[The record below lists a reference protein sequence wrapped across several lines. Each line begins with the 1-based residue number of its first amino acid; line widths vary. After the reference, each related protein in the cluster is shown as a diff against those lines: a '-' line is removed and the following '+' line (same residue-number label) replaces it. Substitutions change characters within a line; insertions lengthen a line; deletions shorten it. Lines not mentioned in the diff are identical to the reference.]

1 MIVDVG
7 GMVQPQKQPIL
18 EACSHYLVISSQPE
32 EVEKWHEFCRGSGNL
47 QPVAVIHST
56 LDECEVIHQQ
66 KPYLELTCGP
76 WISGQ
81 TRSIPSLLIKEIQR
95 LVKK

>member
-1 MIVDVG
+1 LYFLSI
-7 GMVQPQKQPIL
+7 QPIKG
-18 EACSHYLVISSQPE
+18 VIFTKLYKAAPDDT
-32 EVEKWHEFCRGSGNL
+32 NL
-47 QPVAVIHST
+47 LFSPIHST

-81 TRSIPSLLIKEIQR
+81 TRSVPSLLIKEIQR